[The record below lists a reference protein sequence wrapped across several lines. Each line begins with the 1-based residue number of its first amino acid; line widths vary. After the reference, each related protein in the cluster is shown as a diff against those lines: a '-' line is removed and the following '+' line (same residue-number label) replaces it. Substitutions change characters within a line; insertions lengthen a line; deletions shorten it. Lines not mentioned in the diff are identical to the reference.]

1 MVLKYKAIPFRLV
14 ILRCLRQNTPFT
26 IILEKYRYF
35 NMFSHN
41 LNIKKP
47 LNSKE
52 KQQTQT
58 GILLSV
64 MLLLL
69 SLGGCTEQT
78 AKEDS
83 DNRIKSVS
91 EKQTATKT
99 VQTAANV
106 LQGEDFKAAYT
117 GISIPELKKHI
128 QYLSSDEMAG
138 REPASEGDR
147 MTAEYLIK
155 AFKDLGL
162 KPGNGDSFL
171 QKVELLAI
179 NSTVSQNL
187 KIADIQFDDTEN
199 YVANTRK
206 KQPIRTL
213 TNSEIIFVGYGI
225 NAPEY
230 GWNDY
235 QGLDVTGKTVVMLVN
250 DPGYATGNPE
260 LFEGNTLT
268 YYGRWTYKYE
278 EAARQGAK
286 AAIIIHETKPASYGW
301 SVIKNGWT
309 GTQYHLPRNENSDP
323 VVDVEMWI
331 SIEKTIELF
340 SKAGLDFAVEKAKAE
355 IKGFKAVDLGLTAS
369 VQVSS
374 EFKQSGSNNIVA
386 TLPGSEAANEH
397 IIYMAHVDHLG
408 QDTSLEGDQIYNGAH
423 DNASGSAGILEIARA
438 YTNLKK
444 TPRRSITFV
453 GAAAEEQGTLG
464 SKYFADNPTMPL
476 SKIVGLINMDS
487 INITG
492 RKKDVSVKGYGKSE
506 LEDVLKIAAAFQN
519 RTLTPEAHP
528 ERGYYYRSDHFS
540 LAKKGVP
547 GLSVGGGTAP
557 LNEVEAEIDQRI
569 GARVA
574 KCYHQLCDEY
584 AEDWGWDGAKED
596 LQLYLA
602 TGYILASSEQ
612 WPNWYLGTEFRV
624 LRDNMTSSDLL
635 AEPSK

>member
-1 MVLKYKAIPFRLV
+1 MRSRL
-14 ILRCLRQNTPFT
+14 ILGLA
-26 IILEKYRYF
+26 
-35 NMFSHN
+35 
-41 LNIKKP
+41 
-47 LNSKE
+47 
-52 KQQTQT
+52 
-58 GILLSV
+58 LLTFG
-64 MLLLL
+64 
-69 SLGGCTEQT
+69 LGGCSEQST
-78 AKEDS
+78 QENARSKTTP
-83 DNRIKSVS
+83 VS
-91 EKQTATKT
+91 EKQTIIKVEKT
-99 VQTAANV
+99 AEEV
-106 LQGEDFKAAYT
+106 LQNKDFQTVYDA
-117 GISIPELKKHI
+117 ISIPNLKKHI

-138 REPASEGDR
+138 REPASKGDR

-162 KPGNGDSFL
+162 QPGNGDSFL

-187 KIADIQFDDTEN
+187 KIADIQFDVTEN

-206 KQPIRTL
+206 KESLRTL
-213 TNSEIIFVGYGI
+213 TDSELIFVGYGI

-235 QGLDVTGKTVVMLVN
+235 QGLDVAGKTVVILVN
-250 DPGYATGNPE
+250 DPGYATGDAN
-260 LFEGNTLT
+260 LFTGNSLT

-286 AAIIIHETKPASYGW
+286 AAIIIHETAPASYGW

-309 GTQYHLPRNENSDP
+309 GTQYHLPRTENSGP

-331 SIEKTIELF
+331 DIEKTKELF
-340 SKAGLDFAVEKAKAE
+340 SKAGLDFAAEKAKAQV
-355 IKGFKAVDLGLTAS
+355 KGFKAVDLGLTAS

-374 EFKQSGSNNIVA
+374 KFKQSGSNNIVA
-386 TLPGSEAANEH
+386 TLPGSEAADEH

-438 YTNLKK
+438 YANLKNR
-444 TPRRSITFV
+444 PRRSITFV

-487 INITG
+487 INIVG
-492 RKKDVSVKGYGKSE
+492 RKKDISVKGFGKSE
-506 LEDVLKIAAAFQN
+506 LEEVLKVAAASQN
-519 RTLTPEAHP
+519 RTLIPEAHP

-547 GLSVGGGTAP
+547 GLSVGGGTVP
-557 LNEVEAEIDQRI
+557 LNEVEAEIDSRV
-569 GARVA
+569 GAQVA

-584 AEDWGWDGAKED
+584 SEDWGWDGAKED

-602 TGYILASSEQ
+602 TGYILASGKQ
-612 WPNWYLGTEFRV
+612 WPNWYQGTEFRA
-624 LRDNMTSSDLL
+624 LRDNMMTEELL
-635 AEPSK
+635 ADPSK

>member
-1 MVLKYKAIPFRLV
+1 MNSIFP
-14 ILRCLRQNTPFT
+14 
-26 IILEKYRYF
+26 
-35 NMFSHN
+35 
-41 LNIKKP
+41 NIKS
-47 LNSKE
+47 LF
-52 KQQTQT
+52 
-58 GILLSV
+58 
-64 MLLLL
+64 
-69 SLGGCTEQT
+69 SLGRKRPMRRNLFLGIALLGLVLSGCSEQSSQDEGGNEVKT
-78 AKEDS
+78 D
-83 DNRIKSVS
+83 S
-91 EKQTATKT
+91 EKQVETNSKKSA
-99 VQTAANV
+99 VDV
-106 LQGEDFKAAYT
+106 LQSKDFQAVYED
-117 GISIPELKKHI
+117 ISIPNLKKHI

-147 MTAEYLIK
+147 MTAEFLISE
-155 AFKDLGL
+155 FKKLGL
-162 KPGNGDSFL
+162 KPGNGDSYL

-187 KIADIQFDDTEN
+187 TIADIQFDDTEN
-199 YVANTRK
+199 YVANTRQ
-206 KQPIRTL
+206 KQSLRTL
-213 TNSEIIFVGYGI
+213 TDSELVFVGYGI

-250 DPGYATGNPE
+250 DPGYATGDPD
-260 LFEGNTLT
+260 LFTGNSLT

-286 AAIIIHETKPASYGW
+286 GAIIIHETAPASYGW

-309 GTQYHLPRNENSDP
+309 GTQYHLPRNKNSGP

-331 SIEKTIELF
+331 SIEKTQELF
-340 SKAGLDFAVEKAKAE
+340 TSAGLDFAAEKAKAQV
-355 IKGFKAVDLGLTAS
+355 KGFKAVNLGLTAS

-374 EFKQSGSNNIVA
+374 TFKESGSNNIVA
-386 TLPGSEAANEH
+386 TLQGSDAADEH

-438 YTNLKK
+438 YANLKNR
-444 TPRRSITFV
+444 PGRSITFV

-487 INITG
+487 INIIG

-506 LEDVLKIAAAFQN
+506 LEDVLKTAAAFQN
-519 RTLTPEAHP
+519 RTLIPEAHP

-547 GLSVGGGTAP
+547 GLSAGGGTVP
-557 LNEVEAEIDQRI
+557 LNDIEAEIDSRV
-569 GARVA
+569 GAQVA

-584 AEDWGWDGAKED
+584 SEDWGWDGAKED

-602 TGYILASSEQ
+602 TGYILASGEQ
-612 WPNWYLGTEFRV
+612 WPNWYQGTEFRA
-624 LRDNMTSSDLL
+624 LRDNMMAVDLL

>member
-1 MVLKYKAIPFRLV
+1 MI
-14 ILRCLRQNTPFT
+14 
-26 IILEKYRYF
+26 
-35 NMFSHN
+35 SDN
-41 LNIKKP
+41 LNIKKRF
-47 LNSKE
+47 NFKVKRQMRGS
-52 KQQTQT
+52 
-58 GILLSV
+58 
-64 MLLLL
+64 LLLGLTLLGFSL
-69 SLGGCTEQT
+69 SGCSEQSPQDEAGNK
-78 AKEDS
+78 AKP
-83 DNRIKSVS
+83 VS
-91 EKQTATKT
+91 EKQITSKTEKLATDI
-99 VQTAANV
+99 
-106 LQGEDFKAAYT
+106 LQSKDFEAIYA
-117 GISIPELKKHI
+117 GISISELKQHI

-138 REPASEGDR
+138 REPASKGDR

-155 AFKDLGL
+155 AFKKLGL
-162 KPGNGDSFL
+162 KPGNGDSYL
-171 QKVELLAI
+171 QKVELIAI

-187 KIADIQFDDTEN
+187 TIADIQFDVTEN

-206 KQPIRTL
+206 KQPLRTL
-213 TNSEIIFVGYGI
+213 TDSEIVFVGYGI

-235 QGLDVTGKTVVMLVN
+235 QGLDVTGKTVVILVN
-250 DPGYATGNPE
+250 DPGYSTGDTD
-260 LFEGNTLT
+260 LFAGNTLT

-301 SVIKNGWT
+301 SVIKSGWT
-309 GTQYHLPRNENSDP
+309 GTQYHLPRNKNSGP

-331 SIEKTIELF
+331 NIDKTNELF
-340 SKAGLDFAVEKAKAE
+340 SKAGLDFATEKAKAKL
-355 IKGFKAVDLGLTAS
+355 KGFKAVNLGLTAS

-374 EFKQSGSNNIVA
+374 TFKQSGSNNIVA
-386 TLPGSEAANEH
+386 TLVGSEAADEH

-438 YTNLKK
+438 YSNLKNR
-444 TPRRSITFV
+444 PRRSITFV

-464 SKYFADNPTMPL
+464 SKYFADNPVMPL

-487 INITG
+487 INIKG

-506 LEDVLKIAAAFQN
+506 LEDVLTIAAAFQH
-519 RTLTPEAHP
+519 RTITPEAHP

-547 GLSVGGGTAP
+547 GLSVGGGTIP
-557 LNEVEAEIDQRI
+557 LNEVEAEIDSRI

-584 AEDWGWDGAKED
+584 YEDWGWDGAKED

-602 TGYILASSEQ
+602 TGYILATGEQ
-612 WPNWYLGTEFRV
+612 WPNWYQGTEFRA
-624 LRDNMTSSDLL
+624 LRDNMMDANLL